1 MSIGS
6 ECALRTS
13 PISGNWLAGLMI
25 QKRGS
30 RRSEREQ
37 SWVAPHFL
45 QRDVW
50 RVPWRSDLAE
60 GINALTLMTNSL
72 SCGFG
77 SHMDISLIG
86 GIEPN
91 VPSEVKW

>member
-1 MSIGS
+1 MCS
-6 ECALRTS
+6 EDTS
-13 PISGNWLAGLMI
+13 DLGQLALAGPMS

-30 RRSEREQ
+30 RRSGREQ
-37 SWVAPHFL
+37 SWVAPHFV
-45 QRDVW
+45 QRDFGPVSW
-50 RVPWRSDLAE
+50 SSDLAE

-77 SHMDISLIG
+77 PYMGISLIG
-86 GIEPN
+86 GIGPN